1 MLNFG
6 FSGLEKIAISLIGAS
21 VLFFAGYYKGYK
33 AENARF
39 VDFKNEIAAK
49 AQAQKEVVA
58 QIEQKQKII
67 TEGIE
72 NEYKAKLSA
81 LELRYRRLH
90 NSSGKPEVS
99 RIPEAA
105 RAAYE
110 ASQDFVLDCANT
122 TQQLVSLQQWL
133 IQQKTAQ

>member
-1 MLNFG
+1 M
-6 FSGLEKIAISLIGAS
+6 I
-21 VLFFAGYYKGYK
+21 FFAGYYKGYK

-72 NEYKAKLSA
+72 NEYKAKLTA
-81 LELRYRRLH
+81 IELRYRRLY
-90 NSSGKPEVS
+90 NGSGKPEVS
-99 RIPEAA
+99 GIPEAA

-122 TQQLVSLQQWL
+122 TQQLVSLQQW
-133 IQQKTAQ
+133 ISQQKTAQ

>member
-6 FSGLEKIAISLIGAS
+6 FSGLEKVAIAGITIA
-21 VLFFAGYYKGYK
+21 VVFFAGYYKGYS
-33 AENARF
+33 
-39 VDFKNEIAAK
+39 NEHEKFIAFQQEIEAK
-49 AQAQKEVVA
+49 ANAQKEIVK
-58 QIEQKQKII
+58 QIENKQKII
-67 TEGIE
+67 TEGIT

-81 LELRYRRLH
+81 LELRYRRVH
-90 NSSGKPEVS
+90 NGSGKPEMS
-99 RIPEAA
+99 GIPEAA